1 MALAQGADIQKV
13 TANSIVGVINDFNS
27 IVVNQAHSKVQYH
40 SGNVPHFTGS
50 ATGSTGTWTNPAAL
64 PTNQLAANSQS
75 TMTAIEDDIITASS
89 LWSSMLTITRYLVK
103 IRKFTST
110 WIHAQ
115 PAQAQTINTVTGWA
129 VFNTAFPAVPT
140 GNVTVDSQ
148 TENWTRGGNTSI
160 TLSPAQ
166 TINSGADAAAA
177 NMNTAINNCYNAW
190 VNSCY
195 NANELTYTYYT
206 CHSNCHS
213 NWGDAR
219 GRR

>member
-1 MALAQGADIQKV
+1 MALAKSTDIQKV

-40 SGNVPHFTGS
+40 SGNIPYFSGTG
-50 ATGSTGTWTNPAAL
+50 TSTGGNFTNPAAL
-64 PTNQLAANSQS
+64 PSNQLAANTQS
-75 TMTAIEDDIITASS
+75 TMTGISDDIITAST

-115 PAQAQTINTVTGWA
+115 PASVVNKGTVTGYA

-140 GNVTVDSQ
+140 GTVVVNSHTQ
-148 TENWTRGGNTSI
+148 NWTRSGSTSI
-160 TLSPAQ
+160 TLSPSQ
-166 TINSGADAAAA
+166 TINTGADAAAA

-195 NANELTYTYYT
+195 NANALTYTYYT

-213 NWGDAR
+213 NWEDGR

>member
-1 MALAQGADIQKV
+1 MALAQSTDIQKV

-40 SGNVPHFTGS
+40 SGNIPYFSGTG
-50 ATGSTGTWTNPAAL
+50 TSTGGNFTNPAAL
-64 PTNQLAANSQS
+64 PSNQLAANTQS
-75 TMTAIEDDIITASS
+75 TMTGISDDIITAST

-115 PAQAQTINTVTGWA
+115 PALPVTMGTITGWA
-129 VFNTAFPAVPT
+129 VFNTAYPAVPT
-140 GNVTVDSQ
+140 GTVTVDSH
-148 TENWTRGGNTSI
+148 TSNWTRGGSTSI
-160 TLSPAQ
+160 TLSPSQ
-166 TINSGADAAAA
+166 TINTGADATAA

-195 NANELTYTYYT
+195 NANALTYTYYT

-213 NWGDAR
+213 NWGDSR

>member
-13 TANSIVGVINDFNS
+13 TANSIVGVISDFNA

-40 SGNVPHFTGS
+40 SGNVPYFSGS
-50 ATGSTGTWTNPAAL
+50 GTSTGGNFTNPAAL
-64 PTNQLAANSQS
+64 PANQLAANSQS
-75 TMTAIEDDIITASS
+75 TMTAIGDDIITASS

-115 PAQAQTINTVTGWA
+115 PASPVTVNTVTGWA

-140 GNVTVDSQ
+140 GTVTVDSH
-148 TENWTRGGNTSI
+148 TENWTRDGNTSI
-160 TLSPAQ
+160 TLSPTQ
-166 TINSGADAAAA
+166 TISSGDDAAAA